1 MCIQGVQQFLC
12 GAEEYFAEKVTFELR
27 TGEVANHKE
36 TQGHSILGI
45 PEGIARA
52 KALSREH
59 AWCVGDSKEAG
70 RTGVT

>member
-36 TQGHSILGI
+36 TQGHSIPGI
-45 PEGIARA
+45 PEGIARE
-52 KALSREH
+52 RP
-59 AWCVGDSKEAG
+59 
-70 RTGVT
+70 